1 MGSLNSITTFVDME
15 SLMCGCNVHSIT
27 AIAIAVVIVAATKVT
42 LVQAVIGK
50 NPSFTRGTRTM
61 TVYSF

>member
-27 AIAIAVVIVAATKVT
+27 AIAIAVVVAATKVT